1 MRHAT
6 ILVAILA
13 FVPLASATAQVP
25 IRPGARVRV
34 SGHSC
39 QPFYSCVGAE
49 HKVGTFVA
57 WKSDTLVVQSNGDIL
72 ALPLDSVTTLE
83 VSAGRRSPGTAV
95 TLSALGT
102 AVPIALGLTG
112 RGTGRGVGLLAG
124 VVLGPALGYVY
135 AGEAGR
141 GMAHAGIRAAILGA
155 AVGGAVAICSAGNC
169 NMGIFG
175 ESGGELAPA
184 VFFLLGG
191 VVATT
196 VLAVRDIN
204 RAGDRL
210 RARNQPLDRVR
221 VSLGPQR
228 DGRFGFGASVR
239 F

>member
-1 MRHAT
+1 MT
-6 ILVAILA
+6 
-13 FVPLASATAQVP
+13 
-25 IRPGARVRV
+25 
-34 SGHSC
+34 
-39 QPFYSCVGAE
+39 
-49 HKVGTFVA
+49 
-57 WKSDTLVVQSNGDIL
+57 WKADSLVVQSNGDIL

-102 AVPIALGLTG
+102 VVPIALGLAG
-112 RGTGRGVGLLAG
+112 GGVGLLAG
-124 VVLGPALGYVY
+124 GLVLGPALGYVY

-169 NMGIFG
+169 NIGIFG
-175 ESGGELAPA
+175 GGSGGELVPA
-184 VFFLLGG
+184 AIFLLGG